1 MKKIT
6 IIILLIFWV
15 VSLKI
20 NSQSQSVFGW
30 SPYNFPPI
38 PSNDLVTL
46 SASTEVCSY
55 PDITG
60 YNNENSLEINIQ
72 RNGTGWSFIT
82 KTFSPPLTMGI
93 NTPSPNLNC
102 NFVVKT
108 TNTSIQLSTFVKHNN
123 EWYFAAMIS
132 RTNLNNDWYIIN
144 NQDWYNTN
152 GSGQLLTVDSVT
164 IDTMIIYFYSYG
176 QGANIILDTW
186 FNSIY
191 NPTPMVFDGFGD
203 IISTLESINH
213 PYPASFSLA
222 QNYPNPF
229 NPSTKLRFTIP
240 ISDFTNLTIYNIL
253 GQPVATLVNQELP
266 FGTYEYDFNASQL
279 PSGNYFYTL
288 STNGQKLTKKM
299 ILLR

>member
-1 MKKIT
+1 M
-6 IIILLIFWV
+6 LLIFWV
-15 VSLKI
+15 VALKI
-20 NSQSQSVFGW
+20 NSQNQSVFGW

-46 SASTEVCSY
+46 SASTEVRSY
-55 PDITG
+55 PIIAG
-60 YNNENSLEINIQ
+60 YNNENSLEVNIQ

-93 NTPSPNLNC
+93 NTPNPQLNC

-108 TNTSIQLSTFVKHNN
+108 TNNFQLSTLVKHNN
-123 EWYFAAMIS
+123 EWYFAGMVGRA
-132 RTNLNNDWYIIN
+132 NLGNDWCIIN
-144 NQDWYNTN
+144 NQDWYNID
-152 GSGQLLTVDSVT
+152 GSNQLLTVDSVA
-164 IDTMIIYFYSYG
+164 IDTMIIYFHSYG
-176 QGANIILDTW
+176 QGATLILDTW

-191 NPTPMVFDGFGD
+191 NPVPMIFDGFGD
-203 IISTLESINH
+203 ILSTLEFINNI
-213 PYPASFSLA
+213 YPTSFSLE

-229 NPSTKLRFTIP
+229 NPSTKISFTIP

-266 FGTYEYDFNASQL
+266 YGTYEYDFNASQL

-288 STNGQKLTKKM
+288 ISGNCKITKKM
-299 ILLR
+299 ILLK